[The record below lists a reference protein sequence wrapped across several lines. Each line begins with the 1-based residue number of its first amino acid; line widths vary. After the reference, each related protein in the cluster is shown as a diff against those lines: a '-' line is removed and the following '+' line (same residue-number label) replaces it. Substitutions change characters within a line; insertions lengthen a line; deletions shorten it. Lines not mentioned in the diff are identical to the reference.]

1 MIHPHTIKVLMWT
14 ETQDEAVEYVELC
27 VVVDSI
33 NGYWVDSEDE
43 ICIIINGTVYYV
55 MNQVAV
61 HKFLTSYFK
70 PIKL

>member
-14 ETQDEAVEYVELC
+14 ETQEEAVEYVELC

-55 MNQVAV
+55 MNQVVV

>member
-1 MIHPHTIKVLMWT
+1 MWT